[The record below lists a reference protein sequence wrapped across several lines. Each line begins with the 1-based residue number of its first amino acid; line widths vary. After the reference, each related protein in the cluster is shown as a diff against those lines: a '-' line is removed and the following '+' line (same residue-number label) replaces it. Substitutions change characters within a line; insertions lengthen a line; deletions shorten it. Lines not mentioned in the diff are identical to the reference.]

1 MEKTMS
7 TAFTDSGYQPKPL
20 HLQQAS
26 RIGRKNTFQTNYE
39 DVYKE
44 HKKGSRISVFVDG
57 ANLFYLQKDFLHWSI
72 DLRKVL
78 NYLSKSGV
86 IVDAAIYSSVD
97 PNNDSQ
103 RAHLKSLA
111 YAGFRVEKKFIKP
124 FTDKDGNIAYK
135 ANMDVDIAVD
145 MFNQIDNYDTA
156 VLVSGDG
163 DFARA
168 LQILHARGKEFK
180 VLSTSKVL
188 SHELR
193 SIAGMHYTDF
203 EDIRDLIERY

>member
-1 MEKTMS
+1 ML
-7 TAFTDSGYQPKPL
+7 TAFPENGYQPKPSKVQL
-20 HLQQAS
+20 AS
-26 RIGRKNTFQTNYE
+26 RIGAQTTFQTTYE
-39 DVYKE
+39 DLYQE

-57 ANLFYLQKDFLHWSI
+57 SNLFYLQKDALGWWI

-78 NYLSKSGV
+78 DYLAKFGDV
-86 IVDAAIYSSVD
+86 VDAAIYSSVD
-97 PNNDSQ
+97 PNSESQ
-103 RAHLKSLA
+103 RAQLKSLA

-145 MFNQIDNYDTA
+145 MFNQIENYDTA

-168 LQILHARGKEFK
+168 LQILHARGKQFK
-180 VLSTSKVL
+180 VLSTSKFL

-203 EDIRDLIERY
+203 QNIRNLVERY